1 MVRNRWST
9 STGLGGRHHRN
20 THLHALLFL
29 EDLDALLRHPKLGAS
44 WEGFV
49 IDQLLGHLAI
59 EWREAHFWA
68 THSGVELDLL
78 WVRGRRRW
86 GFEIKRTSAPSLT
99 RSMRTAFET
108 LGLEKLWVV
117 HAGAET
123 FRLHKKVTAVA
134 ASRLLDDLG

>member
-1 MVRNRWST
+1 MVER
-9 STGLGGRHHRN
+9 
-20 THLHALLFL
+20 
-29 EDLDALLRHPKLGAS
+29 LGAQP
-44 WEGFV
+44 EECF
-49 IDQLLGHLAI
+49 
-59 EWREAHFWA
+59 FWA

-86 GFEIKRTSAPSLT
+86 GFEIKRTSAPSMT

-134 ASRLLDDLG
+134 VSRLLDDLG